1 MKKNWQTML
10 LALGLAI
17 FTWFLVTGREVIETW
32 VEMPVI
38 MTNPPEG
45 LMIEEGMID
54 KIQVRLRGPKG
65 LVGNLASQTLNY
77 PLDVSRLGV
86 GQQVVEIDASRLPL
100 SSAYEI
106 IEVRP
111 NRLRLM
117 VDRRMTKVIELE
129 AAWSGQLNQDYVLR
143 EVRVTPAQ
151 VEVRG
156 PETKLRKLTAIKVVM
171 HEDFPDTVPARWAED
186 VGVEVPDEIRPS
198 PARVRVEAF
207 FGPKTREIWVKLPL
221 SFDEPKGFRAAVAQD
236 YVRLLIEGPIALF
249 RNNDYRNDMAATLLF
264 PGKPAEG
271 RFDFEF
277 AVTLPEGCSLVRRN
291 PETIT
296 TTLTKR

>member
-45 LMIEEGMID
+45 LIIEEGMVE

-65 LVGNLASQTLNY
+65 LVGNLSSQTLNY

-111 NRLRLM
+111 NRLRLV
-117 VDRRMTKVIELE
+117 VDRRMTKSIALE
-129 AAWSGQLNQDYVLR
+129 AAWSGQLNPDYVLR
-143 EVRVTPAQ
+143 EVRVTPQ
-151 VEVRG
+151 TVEVRG
-156 PETKLRKLTAIKVVM
+156 PETKLRKLSTIKVVM
-171 HEDFPDTVPARWAED
+171 HEDFPDTVPERWAED
-186 VGVEVPDEIRPS
+186 VGVEVPDEVRPS
-198 PARVRVEAF
+198 PGRVRVEAL

-221 SFDEPKGFRAAVAQD
+221 SFDDPKGLRAAVAQD

-249 RNNDYRNDMAATLLF
+249 RNNEYRTDMTATLTF
-264 PGKPAEG
+264 PDKPAEG
-271 RFDFEF
+271 RFDLDFS
-277 AVTLPEGCSLVRRN
+277 VTLPEGCSLVRKN